1 MERLLDSD
9 VLPVARLASALTQVM
24 GTAITNG
31 MLVKWLN
38 SIWRTDEPDGM
49 VRSRRRRDGNSRR
62 VVRSF
67 VLSDVLLD
75 FLVHRHLVADDG
87 ARRHLSLREFLR
99 ILRERYGL
107 YVDRA
112 PAGQAISADLLARNR
127 RLVEERLRDLGLLV
141 SVNDA
146 DGMKFLRPRFAA
158 ARSGG
163 AS

>member
-1 MERLLDSD
+1 
-9 VLPVARLASALTQVM
+9 
-24 GTAITNG
+24 
-31 MLVKWLN
+31 
-38 SIWRTDEPDGM
+38 M